1 MTARMPFAK
10 TRKSGPPIWV
20 AEEVAMS
27 LASSAKFCRGDVLI
41 ADPFLPAVGTP
52 PLQFAQGGLWAFAVR
67 IDQRAHLGYGRSQ

>member
-1 MTARMPFAK
+1 
-10 TRKSGPPIWV
+10 
-20 AEEVAMS
+20 MS
-27 LASSAKFCRGDVLI
+27 LASSAKLCRGDVLI